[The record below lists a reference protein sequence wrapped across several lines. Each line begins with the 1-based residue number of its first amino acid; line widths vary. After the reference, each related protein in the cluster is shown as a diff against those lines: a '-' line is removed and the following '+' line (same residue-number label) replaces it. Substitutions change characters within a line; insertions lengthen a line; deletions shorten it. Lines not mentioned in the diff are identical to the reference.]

1 MAVTKVTPDG
11 LSTTLLSKNL
21 FHNGDFAVRQRGD
34 VTGLGAV
41 SVYTM
46 DGVIFL
52 HSGSPTGRFSALTST
67 TVPANTGHRQS
78 LKVDITTA
86 DTSIAAAALYYMEM
100 RLEAQNVSHLRYG
113 ESDAKSLTISFWTRS
128 STTGDYNLMVEVP
141 DGSRA
146 YAVTYNIASADTWEK
161 KTITIAGDTGGTIN
175 NDTGVGITLRWGL
188 TSGSSFQG
196 GTEDTWKA
204 QSNDMYG
211 GGMSL
216 NLFSSTSND
225 WYMAGL
231 QVEEGAV
238 ATDFDFEDYGT
249 TLVKCRR
256 YFHRNDMVIGD
267 TVAIGGS
274 SSTTVAR
281 GEYFIPSEMRAAPTI
296 TLDNTTDGW
305 RVIDAGDTATVT
317 TGVAAVIQA
326 NPTSVR
332 FDFTTAGSLTANSY
346 ARLQPAGTR
355 TFDLSAEL

>member
-175 NDTGVGITLRWGL
+175 NDTGIGITLRWGL
-188 TSGSSFQG
+188 TAGSNFQG

-249 TLVKCRR
+249 TLDKCQR
-256 YFHRNDMVIGD
+256 YLQGVWSDGNNDCIANGA
-267 TVAIGGS
+267 TTTTT
-274 SSTTVAR
+274 STQHVYHLR
-281 GEYFIPSEMRAAPTI
+281 PHMRANPVLLVSNVADFEVLQVGGVSDAITGLTI
-296 TLDNTTDGW
+296 GSVCTSAVMLDGATTNATAGTGILRFDNT
-305 RVIDAGDTATVT
+305 AGAYLAFTAE
-317 TGVAAVIQA
+317 I
-326 NPTSVR
+326 
-332 FDFTTAGSLTANSY
+332 
-346 ARLQPAGTR
+346 
-355 TFDLSAEL
+355 

>member
-46 DGVIFL
+46 DGVVFL

-175 NDTGVGITLRWGL
+175 NDTGVGITLRFGL
-188 TSGSSFQG
+188 TGGSNFQG

-204 QSNDMYG
+204 QANNMVCA
-211 GGMSL
+211 GMTL

-231 QVEEGAV
+231 QVEEGSV
-238 ATDFDFEDYGT
+238 ATDFDFQDEGT
-249 TLVKCRR
+249 TLARCQR
-256 YFHRNDMVIGD
+256 YFKRLDLATGD
-267 TVAIGGS
+267 TIAVGGS
-274 SSTTVAR
+274 TSTTVAR
-281 GEYFIPSEMRAAPTI
+281 GEYFIPQAMRADPTV
-296 TLDNTTDGW
+296 TLDNTSSGW
-305 RVIDAGDTATVT
+305 RVVDAGDTITAT
-317 TGVAAVIQA
+317 TGVGTVVQYPATI
-326 NPTSVR
+326 R
-332 FDFTTAGSLTANSY
+332 FDFTTGGSLTANSY
-346 ARLQPAGTR
+346 ARLQPAGAR